1 MGPTSWANELEAK
14 ACTKISSHLSKIASK
29 KTKVI
34 VTRFTAQKHI
44 IRNYLQRIGDYNTK
58 VTTTTGALGTQ
69 ADIVIFSLVRNNPE
83 RNVGAAGT
91 LQDLNVAISRSKE
104 KLIILGN
111 FDMMLNGWTN
121 DSSVS
126 HRKSPARNLA
136 HLVESKYGKIIDTP
150 KIIAI

>member
-14 ACTKISSHLSKIASK
+14 ACVKISNHLSIIAPK
-29 KTKVI
+29 KTRVI

-44 IRNYLQRIGDYNTK
+44 IRNLLQRTGDYNTK

-69 ADIVIFSLVRNNPE
+69 ADIVIFSLVRNNPD

-111 FDMMLNGWTN
+111 FDMMINGWTSA
-121 DSSVS
+121 SSLR

-136 HLVESKYGKIIDTP
+136 HLVESKYGKIIDAP
-150 KIIAI
+150 KILHN